1 VIAWALVPEATRRE
15 VQASALYVLEK
26 RLRRVEAQ
34 LRRALTKREVNQLN
48 DRRRRILRA
57 LEAAWRLV

>member
-1 VIAWALVPEATRRE
+1 VIAWALVPDETRRE

-26 RLRRVEAQ
+26 RLRRVETQ
-34 LRRALTKREVNQLN
+34 LRRALTKREANRLN
-48 DRRRRILRA
+48 ERRERIVRA